1 MFNFLHDNQ
10 AVKMEKDEDLNDH
23 YSHTGIA
30 NSKLVRQNFA
40 ESRFLSEP
48 NKSFQPSA
56 YGP

>member
-1 MFNFLHDNQ
+1 MRNNQ

-23 YSHTGIA
+23 DSHTGIA
-30 NSKLVRQNFA
+30 NSKLGGDKFL
-40 ESRFLSEP
+40 SRFLSEP